1 METNELIAGPAIVGA
16 LKIRIETLTKA
27 NNELRQRIKALEV
40 ILNSEDEVKLWSKDT
55 RISEGFKENIELR
68 ERIKE
73 LEEQIKP
80 QENFDEFLKCTKDH
94 KTHMTAAQMKKAV
107 VFALNNGDVELIMD
121 KYLLTNGEEKILKEL
136 TDRQYG

>member
-1 METNELIAGPAIVGA
+1 MELNELIAGPAMVGA

-55 RISEGFKENIELR
+55 RTLENFKENIELK

-73 LEEQIKP
+73 LEDKIE
-80 QENFDEFLKCTKDH
+80 
-94 KTHMTAAQMKKAV
+94 
-107 VFALNNGDVELIMD
+107 NNG
-121 KYLLTNGEEKILKEL
+121 
-136 TDRQYG
+136 